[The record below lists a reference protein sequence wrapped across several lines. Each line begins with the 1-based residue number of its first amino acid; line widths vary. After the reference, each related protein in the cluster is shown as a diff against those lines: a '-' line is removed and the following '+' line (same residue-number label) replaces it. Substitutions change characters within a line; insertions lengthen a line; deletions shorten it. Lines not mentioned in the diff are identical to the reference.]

1 MCFWRT
7 HQWFFLFN
15 HRQYKNWRVES
26 RYKKYGIN
34 AAVFDY
40 AENINELY
48 DWANLIVCRS
58 GSTTLSEISTIGRA
72 IILVPFPFATDNH
85 QFWNAK
91 RYFDPNCCWILEEKN
106 FMPGD
111 IYKIIDRIMI
121 DKNEYILKK
130 NNLKK
135 LNENN
140 TWENINKKFIKYFNE
155 N

>member
-1 MCFWRT
+1 MILF
-7 HQWFFLFN
+7 HSLFFF
-15 HRQYKNWRVES
+15 ES
-26 RYKKYGIN
+26 NFLCKEN
-34 AAVFDY
+34 DFDIAITRAGASTL
-40 AENINELY
+40 AELAHLNIPF
-48 DWANLIVCRS
+48 I
-58 GSTTLSEISTIGRA
+58 A
-72 IILVPFPFATDNH
+72 IPFPHATDNH

-135 LNENN
+135 INEKNN
-140 TWENINKKFIKYFNE
+140 WENINKKFIKYFNE